1 MSAPQTFIARAGGAL
16 DDSQL
21 QSALA
26 KARSGFVDKR
36 ATAIAAEPD
45 FETMRD
51 QAREVRQRSLANL
64 ATCLEQF
71 EQQVN
76 AAGGQVHW
84 AESTDDLRR
93 IVIDICEQAG
103 AKTVTK
109 GKSMV
114 GEEAALNEA
123 LEQAGLT
130 PWETDLGEYIIQLAH
145 EPPSHIVAPALHK
158 TRDQVAELFR
168 DAHALGERD
177 LGEVRALVDEARA
190 VIRERFLSADVGI
203 TGANLLI
210 AETGTAALVTNEG
223 NGDLTARLPRTHII
237 TTSFDRVVPTW
248 EDASKIFRVLARSA
262 TGQPITAYTSFFS
275 GPRAE
280 GEQDGPES
288 FHVVL
293 LDNHRTEILDSEFRE
308 MLHCI
313 RCGACMNH
321 CPVYQSVGG
330 HTYDSVYPGPMGAVL
345 SPLLRG
351 YAQDDELPNA
361 SSFCGRCEEVCPVRI
376 PLPGLMRKLRERE
389 MVQEKPPWL
398 TRRMLAA
405 FGWLAQRPVLYR
417 YLTGAGTRVLAT
429 LGRRRG
435 ALRSLPLASA
445 WTAHRDLPA
454 PQGAS
459 FQLRW
464 ARAQRKAEGERGDA

>member
-1 MSAPQTFIARAGGAL
+1 MSGPQTFIARAGAAL
-16 DDSQL
+16 DDPQL

-26 KARSGFVDKR
+26 RARSGFVDKR
-36 ATAIAAEPD
+36 ASAIAAEPD
-45 FETMRD
+45 FDLMRD
-51 QAREVRQRSLANL
+51 QAREVRQRSLSNL
-64 ATCLEQF
+64 AACLEEF
-71 EQQVN
+71 EQQVT

-84 AESTDDLRR
+84 AESTEDLRR
-93 IVIDICEQAG
+93 IVIDICLRAG
-103 AKTVTK
+103 AQTVTK

-114 GEEAALNEA
+114 GEEAALNQA

-158 TRDQVAELFR
+158 TRSQIADLFR
-168 DAHALGERD
+168 NAHALGERD
-177 LGEVRALVDEARA
+177 LGEVSALVDEARA

-223 NGDLTARLPRTHII
+223 NGDLTARLPRTHIV
-237 TTSFDRVVPTW
+237 TTSFDRVVPGW
-248 EDASKIFRVLARSA
+248 EDASKILRVLSRSA

-275 GPRAE
+275 GPRAQ
-280 GEQDGPES
+280 GEQDGPEN

-293 LDNHRTEILDSEFRE
+293 LDNHRTDLLASEFRE

-321 CPVYQSVGG
+321 CPVYQNVGG
-330 HTYDSVYPGPMGAVL
+330 HAYDSVYPGPMGAVL

-351 YAQDDELPNA
+351 YSQDDELPNA

-389 MVQEKPPWL
+389 TLEKKSSWL
-398 TRRMLAA
+398 SRRLLAA
-405 FGWLAQRPVLYR
+405 FAVVARKPVLYR
-417 YLTGAGTRVLAT
+417 HLTSAGTRLLGAV
-429 LGRRRG
+429 GRRRG
-435 ALRSLPLASA
+435 VLRTVPLASG
-445 WTAHRDLPA
+445 WTRYRDLPA

-459 FQLRW
+459 FQQRW
-464 ARAQRKAEGERGDA
+464 AREEGTKAGDKHNA